1 MAKKPITRA
10 AEPEEPESYPYNV
23 ETLAKALDL
32 APASVR
38 VKLRNANIRKAGKM
52 YGWETKR
59 EYEKVLAELESDEPA
74 PAPARSKK
82 RAAPEPEPEPTKK
95 RTTLRRKRS
104 AETEEATA

>member
-1 MAKKPITRA
+1 MAKKPIKRA

-38 VKLRNANIRKAGKM
+38 VKLRNAGIEKAGKM

-59 EYEKVLAELESDEPA
+59 EYEKVLDELENDEPA
-74 PAPARSKK
+74 PAPAKSTKK
-82 RAAPEPEPEPTKK
+82 KAAPEPEPKK
-95 RTTLRRKRS
+95 ATLRRRKRAP
-104 AETEEATA
+104 AEEEATA